1 MEIFIGA
8 GIISLIVLIIV
19 KIVVKNSRRRGKT
32 FWKAF
37 YEKEALNELKR
48 ACITS
53 ISCYL
58 FDSHISM
65 IHDYLKRAES
75 CLGDIKLG
83 GRKVTEQIIEKL
95 KIENRKVRAKENLKT
110 LRGAALKGFA
120 NNPDSFILPLREI
133 TQYTN
138 EVGLSLEEIGSI
150 KEELEKFRIEIAKAM
165 AKATLRKVLKILEKN
180 GLTFENLGITVN
192 GGEIAALLMEVD
204 PPLQS

>member
-8 GIISLIVLIIV
+8 GIISLIVLITV
-19 KIVVKNSRRRGKT
+19 KIVVKNSRRRRKA

-53 ISCYL
+53 TSCYL
-58 FDSHISM
+58 FDSHVSM
-65 IHDYLKRAES
+65 MHDYLKRAES

-138 EVGLSLEEIGSI
+138 EVGLSLKEIGSS
-150 KEELEKFRIEIAKAM
+150 EEEVEKFRTEIAKAR
-165 AKATLRKVLKILEKN
+165 AKATFKKVTEILDES
-180 GLTFENLGITVN
+180 GLTFPDIRLTVQQHDL
-192 GGEIAALLMEVD
+192 ISLL
-204 PPLQS
+204 